1 MDDLGK
7 AFELIKKWE
16 GVRLVAYP
24 DPGTGGKPWTI
35 GFGHTSGVN
44 QGDRITM
51 SQAEAFLLDDIHHF
65 VDSIHHVVKVTINN
79 NQLCAL
85 ASFVFN
91 VGTGAFY
98 HSTMLFELNRGADKV
113 KVAEQFLRW
122 VHAGGHVLEGL
133 VQRRKEEARL
143 FLS

>member
-7 AFELIKKWE
+7 AYELIKKWE
-16 GVRLVAYP
+16 GVSLLAYP

-35 GFGHTSGVN
+35 GYGHTGNVN

-51 SQAEAFLLDDIHHF
+51 AQAEHFLTEDLADKIS
-65 VDSIHHVVKVTINN
+65 SIHHVVKVPINN

-91 VGTGAFY
+91 IGTGAFY
-98 HSTMLFELNRGADKV
+98 HSTLLFELNRGIDKV
-113 KVAEQFLRW
+113 TVAEQFLRW
-122 VHAGGHVLEGL
+122 VHAGGHVMEGL
-133 VQRRKEEARL
+133 KNRRKEEARL